1 MLPDHQDGDSGR
13 RGVHRR
19 RDPGRLFPAGRE
31 LGRALAVPLLLEP
44 GERLHQ
50 RDHRHRPARP
60 GGFRPGRAG
69 AGDDQRVR
77 AVVPLPGLGGLPA
90 GSPVRVTSNAARLVS
105 QVLAGE
111 VWPALADRHGFRVGP
126 DGQPFSLPGMGG
138 VTLGVHCGD
147 PATGYASDHLEPGA
161 SVRHRD
167 PGANMALQFLTC
179 VGNQVRVE
187 SGPAAGAVGHVI
199 GQHAY
204 VLVDFAGADMSGI
217 TTGDQVTVI
226 ATGQGLTL
234 AQHPAA
240 TVPAEAIGAGA
251 GMVSEYANTDLMGA
265 YAGLGED
272 LSLGLEGLR
281 IGDIVAL
288 EDSDHRYGRGYRAGY
303 LTIGVISTGQ
313 CLLFGHG
320 PGPSSLMSGPADAF
334 RLVTEPGA

>member
-1 MLPDHQDGDSGR
+1 
-13 RGVHRR
+13 
-19 RDPGRLFPAGRE
+19 
-31 LGRALAVPLLLEP
+31 
-44 GERLHQ
+44 
-50 RDHRHRPARP
+50 
-60 GGFRPGRAG
+60 
-69 AGDDQRVR
+69 
-77 AVVPLPGLGGLPA
+77 
-90 GSPVRVTSNAARLVS
+90 
-105 QVLAGE
+105 
-111 VWPALADRHGFRVGP
+111 
-126 DGQPFSLPGMGG
+126 MGG
-138 VTLGVHCGD
+138 VTLDVHCGD

-167 PGANMALQFLTC
+167 PAANMALQFLTC
-179 VGNQVRVE
+179 VGNEVRIA
-187 SGPAAGAVGHVI
+187 SGPAAGATGHVI

-204 VLVDFAGADMSGI
+204 VLVDFSATAMTGI

-226 ATGQGLTL
+226 AVGQGLVLTE
-234 AQHPAA
+234 HPAIKVKNCSPRLLA
-240 TVPAEAIGAGA
+240 AMPGGTGTDGRLDVHVAAVVPAEAVGAGS

-334 RLVTEPGA
+334 RLVTDPGANLASWLHERQEASR